1 LCLATLI
8 NGIKKLG
15 IMKIQFD
22 TNQFLKE
29 ISKSKS
35 YFHTFINKENLAAG
49 ILRLEPGEKDT
60 QGPHDSDEIYYIIR
74 GNGFLNIDGK
84 DYSISE
90 GMSYYVAKNLEHKF
104 HGNKKELIV
113 LYFFGGPDS

>member
-1 LCLATLI
+1 ML
-8 NGIKKLG
+8 
-15 IMKIQFD
+15 KIRFD
-22 TNQFLKE
+22 TNQFLKD

-60 QGPHDSDEIYYIIR
+60 QATHDSDEIYYIIR
-74 GNGFLNIDGK
+74 GDGFLNIDGK

-104 HGNKKELIV
+104 HGNKKELVV